1 MSDVGKEEKEGGERW
16 RERERERK
24 RFHFSSPRKYKLA
37 MYIFDSLG
45 YTYCS
50 TKQ

>member
-1 MSDVGKEEKEGGERW
+1 MGKE
-16 RERERERK
+16 EREREGERNEI
-24 RFHFSSPRKYKLA
+24 HFYSSRKYKLV
-37 MYIFDSLG
+37 MYKFDYLG

>member
-1 MSDVGKEEKEGGERW
+1 MGKE
-16 RERERERK
+16 EREREGERNEI
-24 RFHFSSPRKYKLA
+24 HFYSSRKYKLV

>member
-1 MSDVGKEEKEGGERW
+1 MGDVGKEEGEGGREN
-16 RERERERK
+16 ERERNEI
-24 RFHFSSPRKYKLA
+24 HFYSFRKYKLA